1 MAKTEYLLNR
11 EVERVLAA
19 LTPVNA
25 LVMRVMLH
33 TGLRVGDALNLKFP
47 LREQMWIT
55 EQKTGKRRHIG
66 LPRPLI
72 DEIGRQARYYIPQH
86 LRRYINAEPPRGM
99 APLWA
104 FPSPR
109 DFERHRTRQAVW
121 KDVKRAARAFR
132 LPANAGTHSARK
144 IYAVGLLRKYG
155 DLERVRRALN
165 HSDDSVTAIY
175 AMADR
180 LLEARLEKSR
190 KRKLVVDR

>member
-33 TGLRVGDALNLKFP
+33 TGLRVGDALNLTFP

-86 LRRYINAEPPRGM
+86 LWRYINAEPPRGM

-109 DFERHRTRQAVW
+109 DHTRHRTRQAVW

-180 LLEARLEKSR
+180 LLESRLEKSR

>member
-33 TGLRVGDALNLKFP
+33 TGLRVGDALNLTFP

-109 DFERHRTRQAVW
+109 DYTHHRTRQAVW